1 MSLLIRG
8 ATVVNA
14 DCSALADI
22 YIRNGKIAA
31 VGPDLDVLPET
42 KVVDAGGVLALP
54 GGIDPH
60 THLDMPIAGTR
71 TADNFEQGGRAA
83 LAGGTTMVV
92 DFVIPRQGQSF
103 LEAHNRWMGF
113 ARSATC
119 DYSFHMAVTWFD
131 ESVAQEMGVL
141 TRERGVNSF
150 KHYMAYK
157 GTVMLDP
164 ERMLDS
170 FVRAAE
176 LGCLCTVHAEN
187 AEIIPFLQRR
197 LLARGMNH
205 PRAHPLCHPAYGE
218 AEATQRAIALAEA
231 ANVPLYVVHLS
242 CSQALDAVVAA
253 RNRGLPVFAECLGGH
268 LAVDEAVYEQE
279 DPAQAARFVM
289 SPPFRSARDR
299 AALWE
304 GLATGSIQVVASD
317 NCSFTDAQRADAL
330 TDFSR
335 LLNGTPG
342 LEDRMRVVW
351 DGGVAGGRLTPEQ
364 FVAVTSANAA
374 RIFNIYPRKGCIRP
388 GADADIVLW
397 DPDALYT
404 VSARNHHHAVDFSV
418 FEGMTFRG
426 APVATYLAGKE
437 VFRDG
442 QVTAEPGIGR
452 HIPRPVFGSDF
463 RTILEMLRS
472 SFHNK
477 KRYNDLPEIR
487 HP

>member
-1 MSLLIRG
+1 MNLLIRG

-14 DCSALADI
+14 NCSARADVS
-22 YIRNGKIAA
+22 IRNGKV
-31 VGPDLDVLPET
+31 VGVGADLEVLPET
-42 KVVDAGGVLALP
+42 KVVDAGGLLALP

-71 TADNFEQGGRAA
+71 TADDFEQGGRAA
-83 LAGGTTMVV
+83 LAGGTTMII
-92 DFVIPRQGQSF
+92 DFAIPRQGQSF
-103 LEAHNRWMGF
+103 LEAYDRWMDF
-113 ARSATC
+113 ARTATC
-119 DYSFHMAVTWFD
+119 DYSFHMAVTWYD
-131 ESVAQEMGVL
+131 ESVAREMGVL
-141 TRERGVNSF
+141 AHERGVNSF

-170 FVRAAE
+170 FARAAE
-176 LGCLCTVHAEN
+176 LGCICTVHAEN

-197 LLARGMNH
+197 FLAEGITH

-253 RNRGLPVFAECLGGH
+253 RSRGLPVFAECLGGH
-268 LAVDEAVYEQE
+268 LAVDEAAYEQE
-279 DPAQAARFVM
+279 DPVLAARYVM

-299 AALWE
+299 AALWK
-304 GLATGSIQVVASD
+304 GLAMGDIQVTASD
-317 NCSFTDAQRADAL
+317 NCSFTDAQRANGL
-330 TDFSR
+330 TDFTK

-351 DGGVAGGRLTPEQ
+351 DGGVAKRLLTPEQ
-364 FVAVTSANAA
+364 FVAVTSTNAA
-374 RIFNIYPRKGCIRP
+374 RLFNIYPRKGCIRP

-397 DPDALYT
+397 DPDALHT
-404 VSARNHHHAVDFSV
+404 VSARTHHHAVDFSV

-426 APVATYLAGKE
+426 APVATFLAGVE
-437 VFRDG
+437 VCREG
-442 QVTAEPGIGR
+442 RVCAEPGTGR
-452 HIPRPVFGSDF
+452 HIPRPVLHSGFGGIMD
-463 RTILEMLRS
+463 MLPR
-472 SFHNK
+472 
-477 KRYNDLPEIR
+477 D
-487 HP
+487 